1 MFTLR
6 KTNTR
11 REDSQLKTIAII
23 GTFDTKGKEFAFLR
37 DLIREQGLET
47 LCIHTGAFEPSFEPD
62 VTNEEVAA
70 AVGASKRSPRR
81 RTGLSRRTP

>member
-37 DLIREQGLET
+37 DLIREQGIET
-47 LCIHTGAFEPSFEPD
+47 L
-62 VTNEEVAA
+62 
-70 AVGASKRSPRR
+70 
-81 RTGLSRRTP
+81 

>member
-23 GTFDTKGKEFAFLR
+23 KIYIFIEIMIMYFRNK
-37 DLIREQGLET
+37 I
-47 LCIHTGAFEPSFEPD
+47 C
-62 VTNEEVAA
+62 
-70 AVGASKRSPRR
+70 
-81 RTGLSRRTP
+81 